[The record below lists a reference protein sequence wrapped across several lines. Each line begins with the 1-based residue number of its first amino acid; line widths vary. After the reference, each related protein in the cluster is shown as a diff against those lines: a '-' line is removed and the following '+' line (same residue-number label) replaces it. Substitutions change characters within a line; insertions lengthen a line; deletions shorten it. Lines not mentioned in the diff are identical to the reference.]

1 MRNETNPNTIMTNR
15 DPFSTK
21 VSTVILSHLQD
32 LAYFAP
38 SSNDF
43 RVRSKMIQYLIH
55 NYPNTSD
62 RITDEQLDTVWQ
74 NIIQSINE

>member
-1 MRNETNPNTIMTNR
+1 MRNETNPNTMNNR
-15 DPFSTK
+15 DPLSIK

-32 LAYFAP
+32 LAYYAP

-43 RVRSKMIQYLIH
+43 RMRSRMIQYLIH

-62 RITDEQLDTVWQ
+62 RITDDQLDTVWQ
-74 NIIQSINE
+74 NIILSINE

>member
-1 MRNETNPNTIMTNR
+1 MTNR

-43 RVRSKMIQYLIH
+43 RMRSKMIQSLVF

-62 RITDEQLDTVWQ
+62 RITDEQLDDMWK
-74 NIIQSINE
+74 NIIQNINE